1 MLTNACTTTLKR
13 RGQILMG
20 VSLLMIGL
28 VEVGLSSGRAEV
40 HYNGALITTHRRRE
54 DSVNKTTPKST
65 MPKTPSSYSPD
76 NDLESASTYGGAE
89 ADRSQPPAV
98 RLPTGLAVTSFPWN
112 QTNFEDYNDAMESPQ
127 DTSLSGP
134 SKYSLEVATLRPRSR
149 NGQTDAAGLVAH
161 LPEHALLWV
170 EGTRTRLTGRT
181 RYFQS
186 PPLKPGHKYSY
197 RVRAVWIEDGH
208 WVSQTQTVPV
218 EAGRIEAIYLLHRPH

>member
-1 MLTNACTTTLKR
+1 MLTNYCATMLRR
-13 RGQILMG
+13 RGQHLLG
-20 VSLLMIGL
+20 VSLLMMGL
-28 VEVGLSSGRAEV
+28 VEVGLSIGRAEV
-40 HYNGALITTHRRRE
+40 HYNGALITTRRRE
-54 DSVNKTTPKST
+54 DGVTKTTPKST
-65 MPKTPSSYSPD
+65 MPRTPSSYSPD
-76 NDLESASTYGGAE
+76 NDLDSASIYRGAE
-89 ADRSQPPAV
+89 AERSQSPTV

-112 QTNFEDYNDAMESPQ
+112 QTNFEDYNDALEPPQ

-134 SKYSLEVATLRPRSR
+134 SKYTLEVATLRPRSR
-149 NGQTDAAGLVAH
+149 NNQMDTAGLVAH

-208 WVSQTQTVPV
+208 WVSQTQTVFV
-218 EAGRIEAIYLLHRPH
+218 ESGRIEAIYLQHRPR

>member
-1 MLTNACTTTLKR
+1 MLTNRTTMLRR
-13 RGQILMG
+13 RGQLLFG
-20 VSLLMIGL
+20 VSLLTLGL

-40 HYNGALITTHRRRE
+40 HYNGGLITTRRRRE
-54 DSVNKTTPKST
+54 DGVTKTTPKST
-65 MPKTPSSYSPD
+65 MPRTPSSYSPD
-76 NDLESASTYGGAE
+76 NDLDSASSYGGAE
-89 ADRSQPPAV
+89 AERSQPPAV

-112 QTNFEDYNDAMESPQ
+112 QSDFEDYNDALESPR

-134 SKYSLEVATLRPRSR
+134 TKYSLEVATLRPRSR

-170 EGTRTRLTGRT
+170 EGTRTRLSGRT

-186 PPLKPGHKYSY
+186 PPLKPDHKYNY

-218 EAGRIEAIYLLHRPH
+218 EAGRIEAIYLQHRPR